1 MPTKTTY
8 NLSNINL
15 FMKNM
20 HNVFLYGKIE
30 PVKLIVAKSSNNT
43 NDNDK
48 KTPPYFLDFAFK
60 LLKLIKIHAK
70 FIFNIE
76 IAKTNAERVP
86 TIKIESLKKE
96 ETQDSLTNSYDI
108 TNPDN
113 VEISLKEGQY
123 DSYIINEIVDFENS
137 TPQIQIIHPD
147 LKNKDSNRFFI
158 ITKHGTH
165 KANEDGKNNDYKY
178 HDYFIADM
186 KSLLNKNYKTN
197 DGFSVNIYL
206 EYTKKNAN
214 TILIKKINIH
224 TTKNS
229 LATQ

>member
-1 MPTKTTY
+1 
-8 NLSNINL
+8 
-15 FMKNM
+15 MKNM

-30 PVKLIVAKSSNNT
+30 PAKLIVAKSSNNT
-43 NDNDK
+43 NDNNDN

-60 LLKLIKIHAK
+60 LLKMIKIHAK

-96 ETQDSLTNSYDI
+96 NTQVFTDSYDI

-113 VEISLKEGQY
+113 VEISLGEGQSDAY
-123 DSYIINEIVDFENS
+123 VINEIVDFENN
-137 TPQIQIIHPD
+137 TPQIQIIKTTNQD
-147 LKNKDSNRFFI
+147 VSLGIKCI
-158 ITKHGTH
+158 ITKYGTH
-165 KANEDGKNNDYKY
+165 NANKSNNTPDYNYKY
-178 HDYFIADM
+178 RDYFIADM
-186 KSLLNKNYKTN
+186 KSLLNKNYKTD

-224 TTKNS
+224 TPKK
-229 LATQ
+229 